1 MVDGHSGLENKKQ
14 QEIPSGD
21 FQTALSY
28 LITSEREAYFVIH
41 AYSSSFDFSPGLQR
55 SDIQYNGKANF
66 LEILGFEKCE
76 HCNILAGQ
84 KCYFK
89 VVSRVDRSQA
99 IGGLGF
105 QSSQFVHDHYRKFAT
120 NLQSLFDAMSKVDA
134 QLYSCGFELPY
145 ENLSLL
151 PVEQTATAKAYAPG
165 SQYLL
170 YTDLLE
176 IFKNA
181 KSDVLVLEA
190 YPDEELINLH
200 LGKIPPGVKIRVLTG
215 NSKPGAATDRANFI
229 SVAQK
234 FSKLQGIT
242 FEARENNK
250 VHDRLF
256 FVDGQCW
263 VMGSSIK
270 DAAVSKP
277 TYLIKV
283 DSGPIFQSGAEELWK
298 NGNKIV

>member
-1 MVDGHSGLENKKQ
+1 MPDGHIGIKNEKRA
-14 QEIPSGD
+14 EIPSGN

-28 LITSEREAYFVIH
+28 LTVNEREAYFVIH
-41 AYSSSFDFSPGLQR
+41 AYSSSFNLGPGLQP
-55 SDIQYNGKANF
+55 SDIEDNGRTNF
-66 LEILGFEKCE
+66 LEILGFEKCS
-76 HCNILAGQ
+76 HCNILPGE

-89 VVSRVDRSQA
+89 VVNRVDRRQLQA
-99 IGGLGF
+99 MDGF
-105 QSSQFVHDHYRKFAT
+105 QSHQAAQVVHENYRKFA
-120 NLQSLFDAMSKVDA
+120 NGLQSLFDAMSKIDS
-134 QLYSCGFELPY
+134 QLYNCGFELPY
-145 ENLSLL
+145 GRLKML
-151 PVEQTATAKAYAPG
+151 PTGQTASAKAYSPG

-176 IFKNA
+176 IFKSA
-181 KSDVLVLEA
+181 KTDVLVLEA

-215 NSKPGAATDRANFI
+215 SSKPGASTDRANFI

-234 FSKLQGIT
+234 FSKLPGVV

-250 VHDRLF
+250 VHDRMF

-270 DAAVSKP
+270 DAAVNKP
-277 TYLIKV
+277 TYLI
-283 DSGPIFQSGAEELWK
+283 
-298 NGNKIV
+298 